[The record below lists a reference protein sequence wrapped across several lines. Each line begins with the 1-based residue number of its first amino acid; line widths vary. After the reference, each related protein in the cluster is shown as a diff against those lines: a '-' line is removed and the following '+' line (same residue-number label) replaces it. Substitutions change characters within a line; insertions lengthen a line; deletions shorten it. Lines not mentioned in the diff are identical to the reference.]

1 MCMVFADGMT
11 IVMSYVVHYCKNSSI
26 DDMKKER
33 MTRIRSF
40 FMCVLFYCCLFAEYM
55 ILSA

>member
-1 MCMVFADGMT
+1 MVFADGMT